1 MIENR
6 KESLQ
11 EAAAVSSN
19 EELSVLV
26 LSENC
31 KKVI

>member
-19 EELSVLV
+19 EELFVLV